1 MSETPTADYL
11 AMARSMRYS
20 DLVKKLIRKW
30 NNGSLGAGLILYLWS
45 A

>member
-1 MSETPTADYL
+1 MSKQPTADYL

-20 DLVKKLIRKW
+20 DLVKKILLRWKS
-30 NNGSLGAGLILYLWS
+30 GSLGAGIILFLY